1 MYFLKHQS
9 YVKTKLPPRPPPQKK
24 ATKLKKRREKRK
36 QKECLSGYLMRGSF
50 IYSLQCCSIPV
61 HLSPG
66 SHLPASESCLQETC
80 DTDAEENG
88 PAELAGAPLVL
99 SHMAGRQKGCSDHAA
114 EACQVGLQPQ
124 KYAQVPGRNFFY
136 GVNHVQSLGVQTAS
150 SIQGLSAKA
159 LFYDVVFHGAFAMS
173 LVSSFS
179 CSLLDVAPH

>member
-1 MYFLKHQS
+1 MSKQ
-9 YVKTKLPPRPPPQKK
+9 KLPPPAPPQKK
-24 ATKLKKRREKRK
+24 SHKIKEKERRK

-88 PAELAGAPLVL
+88 PAELAGAPLVTL
-99 SHMAGRQKGCSDHAA
+99 YSHGFGRQKGCSDHAA

-150 SIQGLSAKA
+150 SIQGLSARE
-159 LFYDVVFHGAFAMS
+159 LFSMM
-173 LVSSFS
+173 SFS
-179 CSLLDVAPH
+179 MGHLP